1 MARQFFSSG
10 ITPILPANGILAS
23 HSFGESDHKGLGR
36 LSTLLGHSK
45 CRSIH
50 WESRLKIPKRIMAN
64 SHFNAS
70 PLSLTGFVWKN
81 LWRRRLRTL
90 LTLCGIGMAIGA
102 FVGLVGFS
110 SAFENEWLRIYSSS
124 GTDIAVIQQTFLN
137 TSLDESAGAT
147 LKSLPLVARATPVIF
162 NLMDLTTDVNALAY
176 GWKADTYEF
185 DSLQI
190 LSGRRFRDGHPEVM
204 LGDLLADDLKK
215 KVGDT
220 LEIQSSSFAVCAIY
234 HGGSGLQAA
243 AVIMPLDQLQELS
256 SLQGKVSTFDVRLRP
271 APAGE
276 PQEHYLKRA
285 QAQIEAALPGLRA
298 VPAAERAHSNQ
309 FVQLAHASAW
319 GTSSIAL
326 LIGILGIANTMAMSV
341 YERTREIGV
350 LRALGWNRRQVLI
363 LIQLEAAILGLG
375 GGIFGIALGWCAL
388 HLLAALPQTA
398 SIVSTSLPVL
408 LLAESLGIAVLA
420 GLIAGALPAWR
431 ASKLSPVEA
440 LRYD

>member
-1 MARQFFSSG
+1 MA
-10 ITPILPANGILAS
+10 
-23 HSFGESDHKGLGR
+23 D
-36 LSTLLGHSK
+36 
-45 CRSIH
+45 
-50 WESRLKIPKRIMAN
+50 
-64 SHFNAS
+64 SHFNVS
-70 PLSLTGFVWKN
+70 SLSLASFVWKN

-124 GTDIAVIQQTFLN
+124 GTDMSVIQQTFLN
-137 TSLDESAGAT
+137 TSLDESSGAT
-147 LKSLPLVARATPVIF
+147 LKSLPLVAQATPVIF
-162 NLMDLTTDVNALAY
+162 NLMDLTTDVNALAF
-176 GWKADTYEF
+176 GWKADSYEF
-185 DSLQI
+185 DSMQI
-190 LSGRRFRDGHPEVM
+190 LSGRHIRDGQAEVM

-220 LEIQSSSFAVCAIY
+220 LEIQSSPFTVCAIY
-234 HGGSGLQAA
+234 HGGSGLQAD
-243 AVIMPLDQLQELS
+243 AVIMPLDQLQKLS

-276 PQEHYLKRA
+276 TGEHYLKRA
-285 QAQIEAALPGLRA
+285 QAQIEAALPGIRA
-298 VPAAERAHSNQ
+298 VPAAERAHNNQ

-341 YERTREIGV
+341 FERTREIGI

-363 LIQLEAAILGLG
+363 LIQFEAVILGLG
-375 GGIFGIALGWCAL
+375 GGILGIAFGSCAL

-398 SIVSTSLPVL
+398 SIVSTSLPALV
-408 LLAESLGIAVLA
+408 LAEALGIAVLA
-420 GLIAGALPAWR
+420 GLIAGAMPAWR
-431 ASKLSPVEA
+431 AAQLSPVEA
-440 LRYD
+440 LRHD

>member
-1 MARQFFSSG
+1 
-10 ITPILPANGILAS
+10 
-23 HSFGESDHKGLGR
+23 
-36 LSTLLGHSK
+36 
-45 CRSIH
+45 
-50 WESRLKIPKRIMAN
+50 MAN
-64 SHFNAS
+64 SPFKVS
-70 PLSLTGFVWKN
+70 PLSLTDFVWKN

-90 LTLCGIGMAIGA
+90 LTFCGIGMAIGA
-102 FVGLVGFS
+102 FVCLVGFS
-110 SAFENEWLRIYSSS
+110 SAFEDEWLRIYSSS

-137 TSLDESAGAT
+137 TSMDESAGAT
-147 LKSLPLVARATPVIF
+147 LTTLPLVAQATPVIF

-176 GWKADTYEF
+176 GWKAGSYQFE
-185 DSLQI
+185 SLQI
-190 LSGRRFRDGHPEVM
+190 LSGRRFHDGRPEVM
-204 LGDLLADDLKK
+204 LGELLADDLKK

-220 LEIQSSSFAVCAIY
+220 LEIQSTPFTVCAIY

-243 AVIMPLDQLQELS
+243 AVIMPLDQLQSLS
-256 SLQGKVSTFDVRLRP
+256 NLQGKVSTFDVRLRP

-276 PQEHYLKRA
+276 PREHYLKRA
-285 QAQIEAALPGLRA
+285 QAQIQAALPGLRA
-298 VPAAERAHSNQ
+298 VPAAERAHNNQ

-341 YERTREIGV
+341 YERTREIGI
-350 LRALGWNRRQVLI
+350 LRALGWNRVQVLM
-363 LIQLEAAILGLG
+363 LIQLEAAVLGFG
-375 GGIFGIALGWCAL
+375 GGSLGIVFGWCAL

-408 LLAESLGIAVLA
+408 LLAEALGIAVLA

-431 ASKLSPVEA
+431 AAQLSPVEA

>member
-1 MARQFFSSG
+1 
-10 ITPILPANGILAS
+10 
-23 HSFGESDHKGLGR
+23 
-36 LSTLLGHSK
+36 
-45 CRSIH
+45 
-50 WESRLKIPKRIMAN
+50 MAN
-64 SHFNAS
+64 SHFKAS

-110 SAFENEWLRIYSSS
+110 SAFENAWLRIYSSS
-124 GTDIAVIQQTFLN
+124 GTDMAVIQQTFLN
-137 TSLDESAGAT
+137 TSLDESAGKT
-147 LKSLPLVARATPVIF
+147 LNSLPLVARATPVIF
-162 NLMDLTTDVNALAY
+162 NLMDLTTDVNALVY
-176 GWKADTYEF
+176 GWKADSYEF

-190 LSGRRFRDGHPEVM
+190 LSGRRFRDGHSEVM
-204 LGDLLADDLKK
+204 LGDLLAEDLKK

-220 LEIQSSSFAVCAIY
+220 LEIQSSSFTVCAIY

-276 PQEHYLKRA
+276 SQDHYLKRA

-298 VPAAERAHSNQ
+298 VPAAERAHGNQ

-341 YERTREIGV
+341 HERTREIGV
-350 LRALGWNRRQVLI
+350 LRALGWKRRQVLI
-363 LIQLEAAILGLG
+363 LIQLEATILGLG
-375 GGIFGIALGWCAL
+375 GGFLGIIFGWCAL

-398 SIVSTSLPVL
+398 SIVSTSVPVL
-408 LLAESLGIAVLA
+408 LLIESLGIAILA

-431 ASKLSPVEA
+431 AARLSPVAA
-440 LRYD
+440 LRFD